1 MSYWIIKSSAI
12 KMEKLFRGN
21 SSNSKVVSRLKTKKV
36 CHNVLSLQ
44 SPNYL
49 EKGDIV

>member
-1 MSYWIIKSSAI
+1 MNYWIIKSSAI

-21 SSNSKVVSRLKTKKV
+21 SSNLKLVRRLKTKV